1 MDTTST
7 SNRIGRPRTPRLS
20 RTAIG
25 RAALEMLEN
34 EGSISIPRLA
44 DSLGVRQSSFY
55 KHVTGRQ
62 EIIELARG
70 ALVDR
75 VPVPERRA
83 DTLDDVIRQTFD
95 ALRTA
100 YGQVPAI
107 LPLMLTQPVSHPA
120 ALELY
125 DRFAAAFELAGTPTH
140 LIIPALESIDSAAIG
155 ATLDAYTMEAAWDI
169 HEEDQSRYPHL
180 SAAQAAVSAKHV
192 DRFAF
197 LADVLSAGLR
207 ATIDD
212 A

>member
-1 MDTTST
+1 MQTSSET
-7 SNRIGRPRTPRLS
+7 SRIGRPRTPRLS
-20 RTAIG
+20 RKAIG

-44 DSLGVRQSSFY
+44 ESLGVRQSSFY

-75 VPVPERRA
+75 VPPPQLSA
-83 DTLDDVIRQTFD
+83 DSLEGVIRETFD

-100 YGQVPAI
+100 YRQVPAL

-125 DRFAAAFELAGTPTH
+125 DRFAAAFQLAGTPAH

-169 HEEDQSRYPHL
+169 PDADRTQYPHL
-180 SAAQAAVSAKHV
+180 AAAQAAVAAKHV

-197 LADVLSAGLR
+197 LADVLAAGLR
-207 ATIDD
+207 ATIDGT
-212 A
+212 

>member
-1 MDTTST
+1 MQTSSET
-7 SNRIGRPRTPRLS
+7 SRIGRPRTPRLS
-20 RTAIG
+20 RKAIG
-25 RAALEMLEN
+25 RAALEMLEH

-44 DSLGVRQSSFY
+44 ESLGVRQSSFY

-75 VPVPERRA
+75 VPPPQLSA
-83 DTLDDVIRQTFD
+83 DSLEGVIRETFD

-100 YGQVPAI
+100 YRQVPAL

-125 DRFAAAFELAGTPTH
+125 DRFAAAFQLAGTPAH

-169 HEEDQSRYPHL
+169 PDADRTQYPHL
-180 SAAQAAVSAKHV
+180 AAAQAAVAAKHV

-197 LADVLSAGLR
+197 LADVLAAGLR
-207 ATIDD
+207 ATIDGT
-212 A
+212 